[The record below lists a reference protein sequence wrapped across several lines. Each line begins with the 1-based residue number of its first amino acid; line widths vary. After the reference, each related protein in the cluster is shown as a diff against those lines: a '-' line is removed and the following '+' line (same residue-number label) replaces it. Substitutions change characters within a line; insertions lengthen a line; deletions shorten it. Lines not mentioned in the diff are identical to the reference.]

1 MYYQQRRYAP
11 RRADAAQIEAWVAAN
26 PAEWAW
32 MEAESPRFEF
42 AKAMVD
48 SLLQWGRLTEKQ
60 MATVQRLAASAV
72 DRKAAATAA
81 AANAPVVEIDA
92 IAVAFKRAKDAG
104 LKRPVLRLDG
114 FAFSLAGETS
124 ANAGG
129 IYVKEAAEGTYL
141 GKIMGGRFQ
150 RSRDCNESISAM
162 IVAAAADP
170 ANAAKAYG
178 KKFGK
183 CSICARDL
191 SDAESVERGIG
202 PVCASKFGF

>member
-1 MYYQQRRYAP
+1 
-11 RRADAAQIEAWVAAN
+11 
-26 PAEWAW
+26 
-32 MEAESPRFEF
+32 
-42 AKAMVD
+42 
-48 SLLQWGRLTEKQ
+48 
-60 MATVQRLAASAV
+60 
-72 DRKAAATAA
+72 
-81 AANAPVVEIDA
+81 
-92 IAVAFKRAKDAG
+92 
-104 LKRPVLRLDG
+104 VLRLDG
-114 FAFSLAGETS
+114 FAFSLAGANS
-124 ANAGG
+124 VNAGG

-141 GKIMGGRFQ
+141 GKIMAGRFQ
-150 RSRDCNESISAM
+150 RSRDCNDTISAM